1 MRNESAWIA
10 TENVLRGAERRLPA
24 GETNCMRDHPTQRKP
39 CDVRPAS
46 LPIHERSGRDALRAG
61 IRAAEITGLS
71 GSALLATLISETL
84 PRLVNAY
91 GPANAALILTR
102 IAHDIRA
109 GAAPNTTCQ

>member
-1 MRNESAWIA
+1 MRDEGIWIA
-10 TENVLRGAERRLPA
+10 TENELRGAEGGLPA

-46 LPIHERSGRDALRAG
+46 FPICEREGHDAIRTG

-71 GSALLATLISETL
+71 GSALPAALMSETL
-84 PRLVNAY
+84 PRLVNAH

-102 IAHDIRA
+102 IAHDIRT
-109 GAAPNTTCQ
+109 GAAPNTTRQ